1 MNWNKVAKLKLKPKN
16 VVLFELR
23 SMDKKIVAKGDLDFV
38 VGRLLGVGGVLGS
51 SHFILP
57 CGWDVDKVFND
68 ISACTIGGA

>member
-1 MNWNKVAKLKLKPKN
+1 
-16 VVLFELR
+16 
-23 SMDKKIVAKGDLDFV
+23 MDKKIVAKGDLDFV